1 MKIAHFADTH
11 FREYGK
17 FEPTYHLHSRTID
30 YLDSMDMM
38 IDTIIAEE
46 VDIVVFAGDAFHTHN
61 PNQNLLYLF
70 AENISKIAQHCP
82 IVMIP
87 GNHDMPGPSYKA
99 SSIDVLS
106 LEIPGV
112 TIANEYK
119 NYMIETKS
127 GNIQISAFPFPM
139 RQHILS
145 EGDLRRSKKDT
156 WVKYKDEVSKRL
168 QELSGSLDKSF
179 PSILIGHFI
188 VSGASFQA
196 RPGMLVDDEV
206 EVNLVELAEGGWDYV
221 ALGHLHNH
229 QEVFDD
235 PPIVYSGSL
244 DRVSFLDEHQDKGF
258 VMIDIPEDGEVSWE
272 FISVDA
278 RIMVTIDMDVTGTK
292 TPMESIISKI
302 EEYDVQG
309 AIVRVRIECDSV
321 LYVDKL
327 EVGRKLEEMDMYE
340 LHGISITVPRVISS
354 RLDSDRPASSY
365 TEMEMIEI
373 FFTDTDEEEYEVL
386 ENLAEEIMEEVHNE

>member
-11 FREYGK
+11 LREYGK
-17 FEPTYHLHSRTID
+17 FEPDYHLHSRTLD
-30 YLDSMDMM
+30 YLESMDIM
-38 IDTIIAEE
+38 IDAIIEDD
-46 VDIVVFAGDAFHTHN
+46 VDLVVFAGDAFHSHN
-61 PNQNLLYLF
+61 PNQNILYLF
-70 AENISKIAQHCP
+70 AEKISKITKHCP
-82 IVMIP
+82 VVMIP
-87 GNHDMPGPSYKA
+87 GNHDMPGPAYKA
-99 SSIDVLS
+99 SSIDVLG
-106 LEIPGV
+106 LEIPGL

-119 NYMIETKS
+119 NYTIKTKS
-127 GNIQISAFPFPM
+127 GDIQISAFPFPM

-145 EGDLRRSKKDT
+145 EGDLRRSKADT
-156 WVKYKDEVSKRL
+156 WANYKEKVSQLL
-168 QELSGSLDKSF
+168 QELSGSLDPLF
-179 PSILIGHFI
+179 PSILVGHFI
-188 VSGASFQA
+188 VSGASFTA
-196 RPGMLVDDEV
+196 RPGMLLDDEV
-206 EVNLVELAEGGWDYV
+206 EVNLTELAEGGWDYI

-258 VMIDIPEDGEVSWE
+258 VLIDILEDGKVLWE

-278 RIMVTIDMDVTGTK
+278 RTMVTIKIDATGTK

-302 EEYDVQG
+302 EEYDVDG
-309 AIVRVRIECDSV
+309 AIVRVLIECDSV

-327 EVGRKLEEMDMYE
+327 EVGRKLEEMGMYE

-365 TEMEMIEI
+365 TELEMLEI
-373 FFTDTDEEEYEVL
+373 FFTDTDEEDYEVL
-386 ENLAEEIMEEVHNE
+386 EELAVEIMGEVHDE